1 MTDFYSAKH
10 YAKKAEKWAT
20 GTMAECPD
28 GSAKH
33 WAQVAEATAGSIGD
47 PANRDLS
54 NLTDVGLSRL
64 SNLPLFVSF
73 KTGHILNNASYVN
86 GRLFSWLS
94 GTVYTTAYNE
104 LVNELNAQKKAFY
117 QFWTGTEPL
126 FTLSYAPS
134 VGDMAYTIQNGYA
147 VEKSTIANINYAEL
161 GSVMEITLQDGSMGQ
176 REVGLTDVDQE
187 AYIARSI
194 AINDITV
201 NYFLTDTNKKI
212 CMADQAN
219 NVAAL
224 YTAMG
229 AADFYVLDTQN
240 QQFKLPR
247 QHARRLLRTY
257 KNGANWYN
265 LYSDG
270 WCEQG
275 GVKTFTTG
283 ETLNAQVVTLP
294 MAFANMNY
302 TVNGLRVENIDSL
315 AYSYVKSKTTD
326 SFILY
331 GQGGGNNF
339 NWTASGYADTSLLQD
354 EFEYEYFFLGT
365 SVNETSVDVGQIIT
379 ALTAKADVD
388 LNNVSSN
395 IDYVVEAWQSDD
407 GSMWYRRYKSGWLEQ
422 GGTQKVYTNQV
433 LSFPAPFADTNYA
446 LVGLP
451 IEMNAN
457 MGSNDMSYSTKT
469 ATSIKFILRFNGA
482 AQSGFN
488 CMWYASGKGA

>member
-1 MTDFYSAKH
+1 MLPQEQGGEA
-10 YAKKAEKWAT
+10 
-20 GTMAECPD
+20 PD
-28 GSAKH
+28 GKDFNGLFNLMSQFYYDTQNGGTYTFVLKVSDAIGGYPENALL
-33 WAQVAEATAGSIGD
+33 WYFPQEGTAQWLRSTKPNNTDNFIANPEVIGTSWVKENTEGS
-47 PANRDLS
+47 
-54 NLTDVGLSRL
+54 TF
-64 SNLPLFVSF
+64 PLFMSF

-94 GTVYTTAYNE
+94 GAVYASAYNE
-104 LVNELNAQKKAFY
+104 LVNEKNHAATEQKT
-117 QFWTGTEPL
+117 Q
-126 FTLSYAPS
+126 
-134 VGDMAYTIQNGYA
+134 
-147 VEKSTIANINYAEL
+147 TIA
-161 GSVMEITLQDGSMGQ
+161 GVEITYY
-176 REVGLTDVDQE
+176 LTPDK
-187 AYIARSI
+187 Y
-194 AINDITV
+194 
-201 NYFLTDTNKKI
+201 KI
-212 CMADQAN
+212 CLPDQAD

-224 YTAMG
+224 YTATG
-229 AADFYVLDTQN
+229 AADFYLLDTEN

-247 QHARRLLRTY
+247 RNARRLLRAY
-257 KNGANWYN
+257 KNGDEWYN

-275 GVKTFTTG
+275 GVKTFKAG
-283 ETLNAQVVTLP
+283 ETLNAQVVPFPL
-294 MAFANMNY
+294 AFANTNY
-302 TVNGLRVENIDSL
+302 TVNGLRVENLDAL
-315 AYSYVKSKTTD
+315 AYSYVKSKAAD

-339 NWTASGYADTSLLQD
+339 NWTAQGYADTSVIQD

-488 CMWYASGKGA
+488 CMWYASGNGA

>member
-1 MTDFYSAKH
+1 MLPQEQGGEA
-10 YAKKAEKWAT
+10 
-20 GTMAECPD
+20 PD
-28 GSAKH
+28 GKDFNGLFNLMSQFYYDTQNGGTYTFVLKVSDAIGGYPENALL
-33 WAQVAEATAGSIGD
+33 WYFPQEGTAQWLRSTKPNNTDNFIANPEVIGTSWVKENTEGS
-47 PANRDLS
+47 
-54 NLTDVGLSRL
+54 TF
-64 SNLPLFVSF
+64 PLFMSF

-94 GTVYTTAYNE
+94 GAVYASAYNE
-104 LVNELNAQKKAFY
+104 LVNEKNHAATEQKT
-117 QFWTGTEPL
+117 Q
-126 FTLSYAPS
+126 
-134 VGDMAYTIQNGYA
+134 
-147 VEKSTIANINYAEL
+147 TIA
-161 GSVMEITLQDGSMGQ
+161 GVEITYY
-176 REVGLTDVDQE
+176 LTPDK
-187 AYIARSI
+187 Y
-194 AINDITV
+194 
-201 NYFLTDTNKKI
+201 KI
-212 CMADQAN
+212 CLPDQAD

-224 YTAMG
+224 YTATG
-229 AADFYVLDTQN
+229 AADFYLLDTEN

-247 QHARRLLRTY
+247 RNARRLLRAY
-257 KNGANWYN
+257 KNGDEWYN

-275 GVKTFTTG
+275 GVKTFKAG
-283 ETLNAQVVTLP
+283 ETLNAQVVPFPL
-294 MAFANMNY
+294 AFANTNY
-302 TVNGLRVENIDSL
+302 TVNGLRVENLDAL
-315 AYSYVKSKTTD
+315 AYSYVKSKAAD

-339 NWTASGYADTSLLQD
+339 NWTAQGYADTSLIQD

-488 CMWYASGKGA
+488 CMWYASGNGA

>member
-1 MTDFYSAKH
+1 MLPQEQGGEA
-10 YAKKAEKWAT
+10 
-20 GTMAECPD
+20 PD
-28 GSAKH
+28 GKDFNGLFNLMSQFYYDTQNGGTYTFVLKVSDAIGGYPENALL
-33 WAQVAEATAGSIGD
+33 WYFPQEGTAQWLRSTKPNNTDNFIANPEVIGTSWVKENTEGS
-47 PANRDLS
+47 
-54 NLTDVGLSRL
+54 TF
-64 SNLPLFVSF
+64 PLFMSF

-94 GTVYTTAYNE
+94 GAVYASAYNE
-104 LVNELNAQKKAFY
+104 LVNEKNHAATEQKT
-117 QFWTGTEPL
+117 Q
-126 FTLSYAPS
+126 
-134 VGDMAYTIQNGYA
+134 
-147 VEKSTIANINYAEL
+147 TIA
-161 GSVMEITLQDGSMGQ
+161 GVTITYY
-176 REVGLTDVDQE
+176 LT
-187 AYIARSI
+187 A
-194 AINDITV
+194 
-201 NYFLTDTNKKI
+201 TNKKI
-212 CMADQAN
+212 CLPDQAD

-224 YTAMG
+224 YTATG
-229 AADFYVLDTQN
+229 AADFYLLDTEN

-247 QHARRLLRTY
+247 RNARRLLRAY
-257 KNGANWYN
+257 KNGDEWYN

-275 GVKTFTTG
+275 GVKTFKAG
-283 ETLNAQVVTLP
+283 ETLNAQVVPFPL
-294 MAFANMNY
+294 AFANTNY
-302 TVNGLRVENIDSL
+302 TVNGLRVENLDAL
-315 AYSYVKSKTTD
+315 AYSYVKSKAAD

-339 NWTASGYADTSLLQD
+339 NWTAQGYADTSLIQD

-488 CMWYASGKGA
+488 CMWYASGNGA